1 MEIFSD
7 SHGKT
12 IRIKSQEQCL
22 RAWLPICKCKVLI
35 ISCILNLKTKR
46 ETYDHP
52 GILLTIQNKPK
63 NPKDK
68 RNFKMK
74 YYTPMKKENDL
85 CELIW
90 DDFQDIRLI

>member
-52 GILLTIQNKPK
+52 DIRLTIQNKQK
-63 NPKDK
+63 NPQRQKK
-68 RNFKMK
+68 LQNEVL
-74 YYTPMKKENDL
+74 YTYEKG
-85 CELIW
+85 
-90 DDFQDIRLI
+90 R

>member
-52 GILLTIQNKPK
+52 DIRLTIQNKQK
-63 NPKDK
+63 NPQ
-68 RNFKMK
+68 RQ
-74 YYTPMKKENDL
+74 KKLQNEVL
-85 CELIW
+85 CTYEKG
-90 DDFQDIRLI
+90 R